1 MVSSLVDVEWDVS
14 GLGIGHVLPI
24 RQVESD
30 IEEVESFFVGLDCY
44 PQVPSA
50 FAQPADS
57 TPARLKLANFLG
69 QALAKKLGLEIWQLT
84 GIIFLISRRII
95 RFFHI

>member
-1 MVSSLVDVEWDVS
+1 MVSSLVDVECDVS
-14 GLGIGHVLPI
+14 ALGIGHVLPI

-69 QALAKKLGLEIWQLT
+69 QALAKNLG
-84 GIIFLISRRII
+84 
-95 RFFHI
+95 